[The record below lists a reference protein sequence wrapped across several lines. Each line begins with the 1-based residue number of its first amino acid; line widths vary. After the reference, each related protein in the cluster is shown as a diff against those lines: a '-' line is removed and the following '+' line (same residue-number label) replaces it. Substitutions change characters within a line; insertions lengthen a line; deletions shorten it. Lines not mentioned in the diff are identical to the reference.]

1 MKTIIITEQ
10 QNEQLVDLLNHHRH
24 LSNSWNLVRELYNR
38 EKSHFKN
45 ANGCYSITFD
55 RDEDATWF
63 LLNI

>member
-10 QNEQLVDLLNHHRH
+10 QNVQLVEQLNHNRH
-24 LSNSWNLVRELYNR
+24 LLNSWNLVRELY
-38 EKSHFKN
+38 KGKKGQFKD
-45 ANGCYSITFD
+45 ANGCYSITFK